1 MTRTTAFTTLA
12 IAAVLLAGLCVSAEA
27 VPCPTGSLS
36 PYVASGFS
44 CQVGPMTFEDFG
56 FVTIASATLP
66 SGSASVDP
74 TGPNVVSI
82 FQSGNEFGLTF
93 TYEQF
98 ASGSTAF
105 VDFFPDFEVVGP
117 IADAFL
123 SFSGNIVGSAQATA
137 SLALSNGET
146 LSLSAPGSGFLA
158 FARVPNVHSTL
169 HIVDMSTGG
178 TATTTS
184 FTVAF
189 STPQPATLAL
199 LGLGFAA
206 LGLSRRRRRRRAIS

>member
-1 MTRTTAFTTLA
+1 MAFTTLA
-12 IAAVLLAGLCVSAEA
+12 IAAVLLAGLCASAEA
-27 VPCPTGSLS
+27 APCPTGSLDQ
-36 PYVASGFS
+36 YFASGFS

-56 FVTIASATLP
+56 FQFSLIVIGA
-66 SGSASVDP
+66 GSASIDAS
-74 TGPNVVSI
+74 GPNVVSI

-93 TYEQF
+93 TYPQF
-98 ASGSTAF
+98 ASGSTASVEF
-105 VDFFPDFEVVGP
+105 RPDFEVVGP

-123 SFSGNIVGSAQATA
+123 SFSGDVVGSAQATA
-137 SLALSNGET
+137 SLALSNGGT

-169 HIVDMSTGG
+169 HIVDMATGG